1 MVLYGKIIISNI
13 DGKEMAL
20 LKKLSEVIKN
30 NFSKVSTQVSLFSCI
45 LITISCIFIF
55 LTTRTAFMKI
65 AETLYRA
72 KTDIIF
78 NMIEPHLNIDELNE
92 FTDEWSIQ
100 TESYNSIR
108 NYLEIVKERYGVDSI
123 FISKLN
129 EQRKPVYV
137 IDSKKT
143 YEEFNIPNTLVTGGI
158 AGDIIQT
165 YSLRH
170 SERGKFYRLQEGWE
184 YTKTYQIRGSK
195 SNVEAVACIGVNAQ
209 SLYSSTYTLAVIA
222 ALLIVACIAL
232 TWVFATKMFRKI
244 SNPIYQDVSNTD
256 SMTGLKN
263 KNSFSTD
270 LHNIE
275 NLGRQE
281 RYSIIVIDLN
291 GLKTVNDTFGHNIG
305 DKFIRDSADILKRS
319 TFDKNQVVYRI
330 GGDEFVIIMHDAK
343 HADIDRL
350 IKTIKENTVK
360 ANEKGGS
367 IQISMSIGYAMFDR
381 NIDRNFSGTFQR
393 ADTMMYNVKH
403 EYYKEKLRK
412 QKESGDYTEDIT

>member
-1 MVLYGKIIISNI
+1 
-13 DGKEMAL
+13 MAL
-20 LKKLSEVIKN
+20 LKKLDEIIKDK
-30 NFSKVSTQVSLFSCI
+30 FSKVSTQVSLFSCV
-45 LITISCIFIF
+45 LITISCIIVF
-55 LTTRTAFMKI
+55 LAARTAFMNT

-78 NMIEPHLNIDELNE
+78 NMIEPHLDMDELNT

-100 TESYNSIR
+100 TEGYNSVR
-108 NYLEIVKERYGVDSI
+108 NYLEIVKEKYGVESI

-158 AGDIIQT
+158 SGDIIQA
-165 YSLRH
+165 YSIRH
-170 SERGKFYRLQEGWE
+170 SEKGKFYRMPDGWE

-209 SLYSSTYTLAVIA
+209 PLYNSTYTLAVLAMFLIA
-222 ALLIVACIAL
+222 GCIAL
-232 TWVFATKMFRKI
+232 TGVFASKAFKKI

-275 NLGRQE
+275 NLGHQE

-319 TFDKNQVVYRI
+319 TFNKNQVVYRI
-330 GGDEFVIIMHDAK
+330 GGDEFVIIMQDAK
-343 HADIDRL
+343 NADIEKL
-350 IKTIKENTVK
+350 ITTIKENTAK
-360 ANEKGGS
+360 ANETGGS
-367 IQISMSIGYAMFDR
+367 IQISMSIGHAMFDR
-381 NIDRNFSGTFQR
+381 KIDRNFSGTFQR

-412 QKESGDYTEDIT
+412 QKESGDYTENIT